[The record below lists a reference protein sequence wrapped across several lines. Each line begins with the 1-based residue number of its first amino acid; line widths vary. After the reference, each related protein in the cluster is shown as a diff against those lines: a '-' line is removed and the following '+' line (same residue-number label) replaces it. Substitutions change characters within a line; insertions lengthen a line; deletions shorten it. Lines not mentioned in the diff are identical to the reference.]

1 MTADLRAF
9 WAATK
14 KEWRSQLRYPM
25 AFVSML
31 FWPLALP
38 GIYVLQA
45 YAFAGGSQAALH
57 AFGSRTG
64 TYSIAGF
71 IYAGWS
77 MYMWLSTVLWG
88 PGTALRQQQVEGQL
102 EAIFTTPAARA
113 AVLFGPV
120 GTGLVVA
127 LWMFGVVGLVI
138 RVGFGVPIDPG
149 EALQAMAVLAVGT
162 PAIYGLGMLFSVA
175 VLVIRE
181 NFGLVQMVR
190 GLFTVLCGM
199 SFPIAVLPGWARDIA
214 LALPPTY
221 IIADVRQVLLAGSS
235 LAAVRVTLGVLAA
248 SGVVLCL
255 AAAFAFRAAEHRAR
269 AGGGFAQ
276 Y

>member
-31 FWPLALP
+31 FFPLALP
-38 GIYVLQA
+38 GVYVLQA
-45 YAFAGGSQAALH
+45 TAFAGGSQAALH

-71 IYAGWS
+71 IYVGWS

-88 PGTALRQQQVEGQL
+88 PGTSLRQQQVEGQL

-120 GTGLVVA
+120 GSGLVVA
-127 LWMFGVVGLVI
+127 LWMFGVIGLVL
-138 RVGFGVPIDPG
+138 RLGFGVAIDPV
-149 EALQAMAVLAVGT
+149 EALQAFAVLAVGT

-175 VLVIRE
+175 VLVIKE

-221 IIADVRQVLLAGSS
+221 IIADVRGVLLAGSD
-235 LAAVRVTLGVLAA
+235 LADVRVTLLVLAGA
-248 SGVVLCL
+248 GVVLCL
-255 AAAFAFRAAEHRAR
+255 AAALAFRAAERRAR
-269 AGGGFAQ
+269 AGSGFSQ

>member
-45 YAFAGGSQAALH
+45 NAFAGGSQAALH
-57 AFGSRTG
+57 AFASRSG
-64 TYSIAGF
+64 TTSIAGF
-71 IYAGWS
+71 IYVGWS
-77 MYMWLSTVLWG
+77 MYMWLSLVLWG

-127 LWMFGVVGLVI
+127 LWMFLVIGLVLRFAFGVV
-138 RVGFGVPIDPG
+138 IDPL
-149 EALQAMAVLAVGT
+149 EALQALAVLAVGT

-175 VLVIRE
+175 VLVIKE

-214 LALPPTY
+214 VTLPPTY
-221 IIADVRQVLLAGSS
+221 IIADVRHVLLARS
-235 LAAVRVTLGVLAA
+235 TLTSVYGTLLVLAGA
-248 SGVVLCL
+248 GAVLCL
-255 AAAFAFRAAEHRAR
+255 AAAFAFRAAERRAR
-269 AGGGFAQ
+269 AGSGFAQ